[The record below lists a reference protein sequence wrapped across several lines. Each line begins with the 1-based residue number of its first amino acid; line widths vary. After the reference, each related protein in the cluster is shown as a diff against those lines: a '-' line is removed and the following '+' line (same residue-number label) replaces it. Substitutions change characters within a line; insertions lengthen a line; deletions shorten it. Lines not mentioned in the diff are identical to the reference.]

1 MTTQNICNSV
11 RDLVEYAIR
20 KGLAEESD
28 RVYLTNRIMGELKIG
43 AFEPEDDPA
52 ELPALETIL
61 SSLCDYAAAQGIL
74 PDNSVTQRDLYDTKL
89 MGILTPRPS
98 QVISEFVDL
107 YCESPKKATDYFY
120 RLSCDSDYIRTYRV
134 ARDLKWKYAGKYG
147 ELDITINL
155 SKPEKDPKAIAAAKL
170 QKSSG
175 YPKCAICRENE
186 GFAGSL
192 TQAARALWC
201 RGVSRC
207 TGCRICPDPRRAL
220 LQRR

>member
-1 MTTQNICNSV
+1 MTNQSNICNTI
-11 RDLVEYAIR
+11 RELIEYAVQ

-28 RVYLTNRIMGELKIG
+28 RVFLTNRIMGELKIG
-43 AFEPEDDPA
+43 AYEPSGA
-52 ELPALETIL
+52 IGELPPLETIL
-61 SSLCDYAAAQGIL
+61 AGLCDYAVGNGII
-74 PDNSVTQRDLYDTKL
+74 PDDTVTQRDLFDTKL

-134 ARDLKWKYAGKYG
+134 ARDVKWKYAGKYG
-147 ELDITINL
+147 TLDITINL

-192 TQAARALWC
+192 TQAARESHRLIPITMDGKPWF
-201 RGVSRC
+201 
-207 TGCRICPDPRRAL
+207 
-220 LQRR
+220 LQYSP